1 MAVDASSMLLQNVLQ
16 VSGMRFVFEYSS
28 RKAVIRFSS
37 VRSSSQIAIFIAGGL
52 SFLCMVKVYH
62 ETEWDSIAVHV
73 EKNVIHVERLSLWL
87 VHKILSGCYTLV
99 KRGEV
104 YYFDSRKDELHEAAA
119 GI

>member
-1 MAVDASSMLLQNVLQ
+1 MVRFRIFVQESSDPVQFGQ
-16 VSGMRFVFEYSS
+16 VIITDCDFHS
-28 RKAVIRFSS
+28 
-37 VRSSSQIAIFIAGGL
+37 GGL
-52 SFLCMVKVYH
+52 SFLYMVKVYH

-87 VHKILSGCYTLV
+87 VQKIPFRCYTLV